1 MALTASDAKEP
12 YKVIKKWK
20 KDLIAETDKGNDLTA
35 RHGTA
40 RLEVIGDLGV
50 GGERGRVFKGNG
62 IIGALSAT
70 DYKDPPKTL
79 RTWTRSE

>member
-20 KDLIAETDKGNDLTA
+20 KDLTAETEKGNDLTA

-40 RLEVIGDLGV
+40 RHGT
-50 GGERGRVFKGNG
+50 
-62 IIGALSAT
+62 A
-70 DYKDPPKTL
+70 
-79 RTWTRSE
+79 

>member
-1 MALTASDAKEP
+1 MKTDLNKPKKPIILGKSD
-12 YKVIKKWK
+12 
-20 KDLIAETDKGNDLTA
+20 
-35 RHGTA
+35 GTA